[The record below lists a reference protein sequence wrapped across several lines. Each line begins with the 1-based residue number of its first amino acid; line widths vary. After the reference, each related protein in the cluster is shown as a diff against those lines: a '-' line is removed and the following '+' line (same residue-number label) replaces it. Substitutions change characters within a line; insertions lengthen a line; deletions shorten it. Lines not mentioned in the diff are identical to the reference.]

1 MSPELQALLASLAA
15 IGGLGGLLSAL
26 VLRRRRG
33 ASLRFRFSLRTKDSV
48 ESSSS
53 SSSEPPPFPE
63 RRDDDG

>member
-1 MSPELQALLASLAA
+1 MGEDLSTLLAALAT

-33 ASLRFRFSLRTKDSV
+33 ASVRFRFSLRTRDSV

-53 SSSEPPPFPE
+53 SEEPPPFPKK
-63 RRDDDG
+63 RSDDDG